1 MATPGLII
9 RPFAATDQD
18 AARWLILEGLG
29 GHFGFIDET
38 MNPDLDDI
46 ASTFPDGVF
55 LVAEIDGVIVGTGG
69 LMVRDDGRCQ
79 IVRMSTRPAH
89 RRQGV
94 ASALLSQLI
103 ALANERRAPSV
114 FLATDLDWSDAV
126 GLYVSAGFHELG
138 RNESG
143 ILFGLDLD

>member
-46 ASTFPDGVF
+46 ALTFSDAVF

-69 LMVRDDGRCQ
+69 LMVRDDGRC
-79 IVRMSTRPAH
+79 TGAT
-89 RRQGV
+89 
-94 ASALLSQLI
+94 
-103 ALANERRAPSV
+103 PSGC
-114 FLATDLDWSDAV
+114 T
-126 GLYVSAGFHELG
+126 
-138 RNESG
+138 
-143 ILFGLDLD
+143 